1 MKVIYSFMIGLIL
14 FNFYA
19 CTKQTYEQTNQY
31 ELEIVYLDENDNIV
45 ENKTDIMMMKLK
57 DDDSGFVITSKKI
70 NESKYTVYL
79 IDPKSETTIS
89 MVYTNGANFPYKIT
103 TLKGKQFLEG
113 YTGEH
118 RRDTEDF
125 DMHWYMGDEEDNL
138 LNIPLKND
146 IYNHVN
152 SAGLDAQSDYQFM
165 IMKISIKIW
174 YAISI
179 HVQNSTDSDN
189 SGIQSRGWLKTL
201 GYILLGLVVP
211 ILVIAAAV
219 CSVVAPAAVYPLV
232 KTIGVVITVGVA
244 MVGVDELTEKDKGK
258 KILNVGI
265 DRTIIDKD
273 YILKLLKGGE
283 AKELMLKSEG
293 VNIDNKIYIKAF
305 LEGDEEATAR
315 DFNHYFRFYNSD
327 NKELLVDN
335 YSYEISHLHHL
346 YSNESTFVNIK
357 KREDFKEDVKP
368 MYVNIVTSE
377 DVYFNNKYCGKEFR
391 IKLE

>member
-19 CTKQTYEQTNQY
+19 CTKQTYEPTNQY
-31 ELEIVYLDENDNIV
+31 ELEIAYLDENDNIV

-232 KTIGVVITVGVA
+232 KTIGAVITVGVA
-244 MVGVDELTEKDKGK
+244 MVGVDELMKKDKEK
-258 KILNVGI
+258 RILNVGI
-265 DRTIIDKD
+265 NETVVDKG
-273 YILKLLKGGE
+273 YVLNLKKDE
-283 AKELMLKSEG
+283 IKELM
-293 VNIDNKIYIKAF
+293 VNATAATINDICIKAI
-305 LEGDEEATAR
+305 LEGDESSTAR
-315 DFNHYFRFYNSD
+315 EVNDYFEFKDRNGETRYVDYGNYHIVPRFS
-327 NKELLVDN
+327 L
-335 YSYEISHLHHL
+335 S
-346 YSNESTFVNIK
+346 SNQASFLEIK
-357 KREDFKEDVKP
+357 KRKEFDPDIYPIYIRILVK
-368 MYVNIVTSE
+368 E
-377 DVYFNNKYCGKEFR
+377 DVYFNNKDIGREFR

>member
-19 CTKQTYEQTNQY
+19 CTKQTYEPTNQY
-31 ELEIVYLDENDNIV
+31 ELEIAYLDENDNIV

-232 KTIGVVITVGVA
+232 KTIGAVITVGVA
-244 MVGVDELTEKDKGK
+244 MVGVDELMKKDKEK
-258 KILNVGI
+258 RILNVGI
-265 DRTIIDKD
+265 NEAVVDKG
-273 YILKLLKGGE
+273 YVLNLKKDE
-283 AKELMLKSEG
+283 IKELM
-293 VNIDNKIYIKAF
+293 VNATAATINDICIKAI
-305 LEGDEEATAR
+305 LDGDESSTAR
-315 DFNHYFRFYNSD
+315 EVNDYFEFKDRNGETRYVDYGNYHIVPRFS
-327 NKELLVDN
+327 L
-335 YSYEISHLHHL
+335 S
-346 YSNESTFVNIK
+346 SNQASFLKIK
-357 KREDFKEDVKP
+357 KRKEFDSDIYPIYIRILVQ
-368 MYVNIVTSE
+368 E